1 MHPTSRK
8 SLRDALTACDLIL
21 DRTAGR
27 TFEEYLADPFFRGG
41 VERQFEIVGEALR
54 RIERKDPVAA
64 GAIPNCRDVIDF
76 RNVLAHG
83 YDTVHHEEVWQYIHT
98 DLLQL
103 RDQVATLFVQGSQD
117 GGG

>member
-27 TFEEYLADPFFRGG
+27 TFDEYLADPFFRGG
-41 VERQFEIVGEALR
+41 VERQFEVAGEALR
-54 RIERKDPVAA
+54 RIERKDPDTAS
-64 GAIPNCRDVIDF
+64 AIPECRDVIDF

-83 YDTVHHEEVWQYIHT
+83 YDTVHHEEVWEYIRA
-98 DLLQL
+98 DLPHL
-103 RDQVATLFVQGSQD
+103 RDRVAALFVQGSQD
-117 GGG
+117 GRD